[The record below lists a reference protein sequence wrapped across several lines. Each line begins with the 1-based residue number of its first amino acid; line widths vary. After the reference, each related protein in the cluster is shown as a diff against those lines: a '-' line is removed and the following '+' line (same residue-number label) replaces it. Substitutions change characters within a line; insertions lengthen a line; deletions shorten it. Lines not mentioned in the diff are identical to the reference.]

1 MAFNIPDIG
10 VAKSVLNNDKGSPL
24 EQLLISISQDI
35 CDQLKANLEKYD
47 ANTTSLGLSQSI
59 QPNSITFEDNLLSV
73 GISAEYYWKFV
84 NFGVN
89 GWKTNRGAPE
99 WGSEAIATVPAIK
112 EWIPKRGIIAEDGNY
127 DRLAYNIVRFV
138 NREGREGRPFFTD
151 VMNTNLAEIMRPQIE
166 SLLGQAIEIKITQ
179 PWQ

>member
-1 MAFNIPDIG
+1 VAFNIPDVG
-10 VAKSVLNNDKGSPL
+10 TAKSVLNNDKGSPL

-35 CDQLKANLEKYD
+35 CDQLKANLDKYD
-47 ANTTSLGLSQSI
+47 ANTSTMSLSQSI
-59 QPNSITFEDNLLSV
+59 QPNSITFEDNVLSV
-73 GISAEYYWKFV
+73 GINANYYWKFV

-99 WGSEAIATVPAIK
+99 WGREAIATMPAIR
-112 EWIPKRGIIAEDGNY
+112 EWIKHRSIIAEDGNY
-127 DRLAYNIVRFV
+127 DRLAYNITRFV

-151 VMNTNLAEIMRPQIE
+151 VMNTNLEEIMRPQKE
-166 SLLGQAIEIKITQ
+166 SLLGQEIEIKITQ